1 MATTEAPPAPDG
13 PHSVLDASA
22 LLAFIQDER
31 GASVVADALA
41 GTAAISVVNWAEV
54 LSKVA
59 ENGGDAGE
67 LATGLRDHGFAG
79 ELLAIEPMTE
89 ADCLTVAW
97 MRPATRTAG
106 LSLAD
111 RTCLALA
118 RRLGLPVLTAD
129 RSWSDLGVGVDV
141 RLIR

>member
-1 MATTEAPPAPDG
+1 M
-13 PHSVLDASA
+13 
-22 LLAFIQDER
+22 
-31 GASVVADALA
+31 
-41 GTAAISVVNWAEV
+41 

-59 ENGGDAGE
+59 ENGGNADE

-89 ADCLTVAW
+89 EDCLAVAW
-97 MRPATRTAG
+97 MRPATRAAG

-118 RRLGLPVLTAD
+118 RRLALPVLTAD
-129 RSWSDLGVGVDV
+129 RSWSDLELGVDV

>member
-1 MATTEAPPAPDG
+1 M
-13 PHSVLDASA
+13 LDASA
-22 LLAFIQDER
+22 VLALVQNEP
-31 GASVVADALA
+31 GARVVAAALA
-41 GTAAISVVNWAEV
+41 VTAVISVINWAEV

-59 ENGGDAGE
+59 EANGDVDELAVSLRGDGFLGDA
-67 LATGLRDHGFAG
+67 LS
-79 ELLAIEPMTE
+79 IEPMTE
-89 ADCLTVAW
+89 GDCLTVAW
-97 MRPATRTAG
+97 MRPVTRSAG

-129 RSWSDLGVGVDV
+129 RSWLDLELGIDV